1 VERPAAICAI
11 SLAALRLAQL
21 SSCRLRLML
30 QRSPG
35 VPVTAQRDNMPE
47 PIGSVTV
54 CMLTTRVGRS
64 EAATREEVFPQ

>member
-1 VERPAAICAI
+1 MV
-11 SLAALRLAQL
+11 
-21 SSCRLRLML
+21 